1 MNDSPWMQALS
12 PSMRAPLQSCN
23 MAEPKRVGL
32 RFWMAA
38 VLAECARAGRGLD
51 ADAVHDLRVAL
62 RRCRSMADGFPAF
75 DPHPAWRAMK
85 REGKRLFSRLGDLRD
100 VQVMIGWVQ
109 RLGAPG
115 DGATGRMLQYLE
127 GQEQRLK
134 EDALDALQSFDAGKW
149 RIWAGELAGRA
160 ARIGAL
166 QPVFQQL
173 ALERW
178 HEAHEL
184 HRQALRNRSH
194 IGFHRLRI
202 GLKRFRYTVENFLPR
217 RLDAWAADLR
227 ELQDLLGDNHDL
239 HILLQ
244 TAVRIGAFQDR
255 QVRAR
260 WHDRIG
266 QERALRLACYR
277 QKMCGRDSLWRVW
290 RAGLPTGKKV
300 RSSAFARLKVW
311 AANRDPDPAHAN
323 HVARLASRL
332 FRSLKMDRLLGDT
345 SPEDARFILEAAAL
359 LHDVGRARAER
370 GHHKASYRL
379 VRDLDP
385 LIGLDPAHLRLAA
398 LVARYH
404 RGALPRPTHKC
415 LTGLPVEQR
424 RLVTFL
430 AGILR
435 LANAFDSAHDGHI
448 LGLEARQSP
457 EVILIR
463 AEGYSQDDQCSRQ
476 LASARCLLEVACNMP
491 VWVEKSEPAFDH
503 PEQAS
508 E

>member
-1 MNDSPWMQALS
+1 MW
-12 PSMRAPLQSCN
+12 
-23 MAEPKRVGL
+23 
-32 RFWMAA
+32 
-38 VLAECARAGRGLD
+38 
-51 ADAVHDLRVAL
+51 
-62 RRCRSMADGFPAF
+62 
-75 DPHPAWRAMK
+75 
-85 REGKRLFSRLGDLRD
+85 
-100 VQVMIGWVQ
+100 
-109 RLGAPG
+109 
-115 DGATGRMLQYLE
+115 T
-127 GQEQRLK
+127 
-134 EDALDALQSFDAGKW
+134 
-149 RIWAGELAGRA
+149 GELAGRA

-166 QPVFQQL
+166 QPVFQHL

-227 ELQDLLGDNHDL
+227 ELQDLLGENHDL

-244 TAVRIGAFQDR
+244 TAVRIEAFQDHN
-255 QVRAR
+255 VREH
-260 WHDRIG
+260 WHNRIG
-266 QERALRLACYR
+266 QERALRLERYR
-277 QKMCGRDSLWRVW
+277 RKMCGRDSLWQVW

-311 AANRDPDPAHAN
+311 AANRDPNPAHAH

-332 FRSLKMDRLLGDT
+332 FCTLKMYTLLGDT
-345 SPEDARFILEAAAL
+345 SPEDARFILETAAI

-370 GHHKASYRL
+370 GYHKASYRL
-379 VRDLDP
+379 VRSLDP
-385 LIGLDPAHLRLAA
+385 LFGLNPAHLRLAA

-404 RGALPRPTHKC
+404 RGALPRPTHKR
-415 LTGLPVEQR
+415 LAGIAGEQR

-435 LANAFDSAHDGHI
+435 LADAFDSARDGHI
-448 LGLEARQSP
+448 LGLEASQSP

-463 AEGYSQDDQCSRQ
+463 AEGLLSGRSVQPPACRRPAAAGGRLQHARVGETIRTCNQSSGAHLRMSQWNLPMFIRWAPEMCAPRRLMFSTGKVSR
-476 LASARCLLEVACNMP
+476 ASLLLRP
-491 VWVEKSEPAFDH
+491 VQSGH
-503 PEQAS
+503 LL
-508 E
+508 

>member
-1 MNDSPWMQALS
+1 MQALWL
-12 PSMRAPLQSCN
+12 SMRAPLPSSN

-32 RFWMAA
+32 RIWMAA
-38 VLAECARAGRGLD
+38 VLAECARASRGLD

-62 RRCRSMADGFPAF
+62 RRCRSMADGFLAF
-75 DPHPAWRAMK
+75 DPYPAWRAMK
-85 REGKRLFSRLGDLRD
+85 GEGKRLFSRMGDLRD
-100 VQVMIGWVQ
+100 VQVMIEWVQ

-115 DGATGRMLQYLE
+115 DGATERMLQYLDDR
-127 GQEQRLK
+127 EQRLK
-134 EDALDALQSFDAGKW
+134 RDALDALQSFDAGKW
-149 RIWAGELAGRA
+149 QVWTAELTGRA
-160 ARIGAL
+160 ARIGARQL
-166 QPVFQQL
+166 VFQHL
-173 ALERW
+173 ALQRW

-194 IGFHRLRI
+194 LGFHRLRI
-202 GLKRFRYTVENFLPR
+202 GLKRFRYTVENFLPHL
-217 RLDAWAADLR
+217 LDAWSADLR
-227 ELQDLLGDNHDL
+227 ELQDLLGENHDL

-255 QVRAR
+255 NGRDR
-260 WHDRIG
+260 WRDRVG
-266 QERALRLACYR
+266 QERALRLERYR
-277 QKMCGRDSLWRVW
+277 QKMCGRDSLWPIW

-323 HVARLASRL
+323 HVTRLSSQL
-332 FRSLKMDRLLGDT
+332 FRSLKMYRLLGDT
-345 SPEDARFILEAAAL
+345 LPEDARLILEVAAI

-379 VRDLDP
+379 VRGLDP
-385 LIGLDPAHLRLAA
+385 PFGLNPAHLRLAA

-404 RGALPRPTHKC
+404 CGTLPRPTHKC
-415 LTGLPVEQR
+415 LSGLAGEQR

-448 LGLEARQSP
+448 LGLEASQSP
-457 EVILIR
+457 EVMIIR

-476 LASARCLLEVACNMP
+476 LAGARRLLEIACNMP
-491 VWVEKSEPAFDH
+491 VWIEPSEPATDRQ
-503 PEQAS
+503 ERVS

>member
-1 MNDSPWMQALS
+1 MSS
-12 PSMRAPLQSCN
+12 N
-23 MAEPKRVGL
+23 MAEPKQVGL

-51 ADAVHDLRVAL
+51 ADVVHDLRVAL
-62 RRCRSMADGFPAF
+62 RRCRSMADGFLSF

-85 REGKRLFSRLGDLRD
+85 REGKRLFRRLGDLRD
-100 VQVMIGWVQ
+100 VQVMIGWIR
-109 RLGAPG
+109 RLGVPG
-115 DGATGRMLQYLE
+115 DGATERMLQYLE
-127 GQEQRLK
+127 DREQRLK

-149 RIWAGELAGRA
+149 RMWTGELAGRA

-166 QPVFQQL
+166 QPVFQHL

-217 RLDAWAADLR
+217 RLEAWTADLR
-227 ELQDLLGDNHDL
+227 ELQDLLGENHDL

-255 QVRAR
+255 NVRDR
-260 WHDRIG
+260 WHDRIE
-266 QERALRLACYR
+266 QERALRLERYR
-277 QKMCGRDSLWRVW
+277 QKMCGRDSLWQVW
-290 RAGLPTGKKV
+290 RAGLPSGKKV

-311 AANRDPDPAHAN
+311 AANRDPDPAHAH

-332 FRSLKMDRLLGDT
+332 FHTLKRVKLLEGT
-345 SPEDARFILEAAAL
+345 SPEDARFILVAAAI
-359 LHDVGRARAER
+359 LHDVGRARGER

-379 VRDLDP
+379 IRGLDP
-385 LIGLDPAHLRLAA
+385 LFGLNPAHLRLSA

-404 RGALPRPTHKC
+404 RGALPMPAHKC
-415 LTGLPVEQR
+415 LAGIAGEQR

-435 LANAFDSAHDGHI
+435 LANAFDSPHDGHI
-448 LGLEARQSP
+448 LGLEASQSP

-463 AEGYSQDDQCSRQ
+463 AEGYSQEDQCSRQ
-476 LASARCLLEVACNMP
+476 LASARRLLEVACNMP
-491 VWVEKSEPAFDH
+491 VWVKQSEPAIDH
-503 PEQAS
+503 QERAS